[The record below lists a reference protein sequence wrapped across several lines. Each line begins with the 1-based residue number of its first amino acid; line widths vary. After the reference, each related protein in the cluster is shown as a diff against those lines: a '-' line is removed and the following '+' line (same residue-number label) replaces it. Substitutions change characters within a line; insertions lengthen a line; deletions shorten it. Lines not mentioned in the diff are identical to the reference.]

1 MSEFL
6 LTCNAGSNSL
16 KCALCEI
23 DGKTVCYTFE
33 ADRIHGETVAAI
45 KGWEGKSII
54 DHEPIESGYDNALS
68 FFYGWIEE
76 ALDGYKL
83 VGAGHRV
90 VHGGEDFDGPV
101 LITPDIRKKLE
112 KLIPLAPLHQPY
124 NLKLIDLIEE
134 KIGDIPQ
141 VACFDT
147 AFHSG
152 QPWKARQFAL
162 PSDLAKKEGL
172 YRYGFHGLSY
182 DYIAGMLNYYLEDGH
197 TKRVIVAHLG
207 SGASMCAM
215 KNGKSIATTM
225 GFSALDGLMMGKRC
239 GDLDP
244 GVILYLLK
252 EKNMSAEDIEEL
264 LYKKSG
270 LLGVSG
276 ISSDMRDLDDNENEA
291 AQRAVELFC
300 YMAARQMGGLMMA
313 LGGIDTLVFTGA
325 MGVND
330 SIIREKICNYLS
342 WLPLEIDNQANTNN
356 KDFITTSESE
366 IDVLVIPTNEEA
378 VIAAKTAG
386 ILGFKE
392 KRGY

>member
-16 KCALCEI
+16 KSALCEI
-23 DGKTVCYTFE
+23 NGKTVCYIFE
-33 ADRIHGETVAAI
+33 ADRIHGETVATI
-45 KGWEGKSII
+45 KGREGNSII
-54 DHEPIESGYDNALS
+54 DHMPIESGYDNALS

-76 ALDGYKL
+76 ALDSYKL
-83 VGAGHRV
+83 VGAGHRI

-101 LITPDIRKKLE
+101 LITPTIRKKLE
-112 KLIPLAPLHQPY
+112 KLIPLAPLHQPF

-134 KIGDIPQ
+134 KIGNIPQ

-182 DYIAGMLNYYLEDGH
+182 DYIAGMLKHYLEDGH
-197 TKRVIVAHLG
+197 IKRVIVAHLG

-330 SIIREKICNYLS
+330 SIIREKICNYLN
-342 WLPLEIDNQANTNN
+342 WLPLKIDSQANTNN
-356 KDFITTSESE
+356 NDIITTSESE

-378 VIAAKTAG
+378 VIAGKTAE
-386 ILGFKE
+386 ILGFKGKGE
-392 KRGY
+392 R